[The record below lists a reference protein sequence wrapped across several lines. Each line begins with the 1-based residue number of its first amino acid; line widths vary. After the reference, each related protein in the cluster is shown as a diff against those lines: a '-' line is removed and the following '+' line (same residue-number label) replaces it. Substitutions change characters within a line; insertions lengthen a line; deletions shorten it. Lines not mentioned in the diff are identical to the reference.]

1 MMVFALVVAA
11 LVMLA
16 VTAFCAGAETA
27 FLSVSRERILH
38 LAREGGKKARIVH
51 KALAVMPRTMTTLL
65 IGSNLASVAY
75 SSAMA
80 ELAEQLFVDRAAAS
94 ALWSFSAAFTI
105 LYVAEFLPK
114 MLCAARPLRR
124 ILMMAPAYRALASL
138 LRPLTALGMK
148 LTDLFVPK
156 KEEKSRL
163 TSSDLLRILQ
173 DRKDGVCLSDIES
186 ALITRIIV
194 LRVKGKPITP
204 DAILSALRE
213 AESPDRSTLSSQ
225 PSTLQQAPRA

>member
-1 MMVFALVVAA
+1 
-11 LVMLA
+11 
-16 VTAFCAGAETA
+16 
-27 FLSVSRERILH
+27 
-38 LAREGGKKARIVH
+38 
-51 KALAVMPRTMTTLL
+51 MPRTMTTLL

-75 SSAMA
+75 SCAMA
-80 ELAEQLFVDRAAAS
+80 ELAEEFFQNRAAAS

-124 ILMMAPAYRALASL
+124 VLTMAPAYRVLNAV

-148 LTDLFVPK
+148 LTDLFVPR
-156 KEEKSRL
+156 KESKARL
-163 TSSDLLRILQ
+163 TSADLLRILQ

-204 DAILSALRE
+204 EAILSALRE
-213 AESPDRSTLSSQ
+213 DEGWSTN
-225 PSTLQQAPRA
+225 

>member
-1 MMVFALVVAA
+1 MIVALLILAAVA
-11 LVMLA
+11 MLA
-16 VTAFCAGAETA
+16 LTAFCAGAETA

-38 LAREGGKKARIVH
+38 LAREGGKKAKIVQ
-51 KALAVMPRTMTTLL
+51 KALAAMPRTMTTLL

-80 ELAEQLFVDRAAAS
+80 ELAETFFLNRAAAS

-124 ILMMAPAYRALASL
+124 VLALAPVYRVMNAA

-148 LTDLFVPK
+148 LTDLFVPR
-156 KEEKSRL
+156 KESKARL
-163 TSSDLLRILQ
+163 TSTDLLRILQ

-204 DAILSALRE
+204 EAILSALRE
-213 AESPDRSTLSSQ
+213 DGAAQD
-225 PSTLQQAPRA
+225 AN

>member
-1 MMVFALVVAA
+1 MIVVLLILAA
-11 LVMLA
+11 VAMLA
-16 VTAFCAGAETA
+16 LTAFCAGAETA

-38 LAREGGKKARIVH
+38 LAREGGKKAKVVQ
-51 KALAVMPRTMTTLL
+51 KALAAMPRTMTTLL

-75 SSAMA
+75 SCAMA
-80 ELAEQLFVDRAAAS
+80 ELAEEFFQNRAAAS

-124 ILMMAPAYRALASL
+124 VLTMAPAYRVLNAA

-148 LTDLFVPK
+148 LTDLFWPRAW
-156 KEEKSRL
+156 SIARL
-163 TSSDLLRILQ
+163 TSAVLRRILQ

-186 ALITRIIV
+186 ALITRIVV

-204 DAILSALRE
+204 EAILSALRE
-213 AESPDRSTLSSQ
+213 DEAAE
-225 PSTLQQAPRA
+225 

>member
-1 MMVFALVVAA
+1 MIVALLILAAVA
-11 LVMLA
+11 MLA
-16 VTAFCAGAETA
+16 LTAFCAGAETA

-38 LAREGGKKARIVH
+38 LAREGGKKAKVVQ
-51 KALAVMPRTMTTLL
+51 KALAAMPRTMTTLL

-80 ELAEQLFVDRAAAS
+80 ELAEEFFLNRAAAS

-124 ILMMAPAYRALASL
+124 VLTMAPAYRVLNAA

-148 LTDLFVPK
+148 LTDLFVPR
-156 KEEKSRL
+156 KEAKARL
-163 TSSDLLRILQ
+163 TSADLLRILQ

-186 ALITRIIV
+186 ALITRIVV

-204 DAILSALRE
+204 EAILSALRE
-213 AESPDRSTLSSQ
+213 DEAAE
-225 PSTLQQAPRA
+225 

>member
-1 MMVFALVVAA
+1 MIVALLILAAVA
-11 LVMLA
+11 MLA
-16 VTAFCAGAETA
+16 LTAFCAGAETA

-38 LAREGGKKARIVH
+38 LAREGGKKAKVVQ
-51 KALAVMPRTMTTLL
+51 KALAAMPRTMTTLL

-80 ELAEQLFVDRAAAS
+80 ELAEEFFLNRAAAS

-124 ILMMAPAYRALASL
+124 VLTMAPAYRVLNAA

-148 LTDLFVPK
+148 LTDLFVPR
-156 KEEKSRL
+156 KEAKARL
-163 TSSDLLRILQ
+163 TSADLLRILQ

-186 ALITRIIV
+186 ALITRIVV

-204 DAILSALRE
+204 EAILSALRE
-213 AESPDRSTLSSQ
+213 DEAAQD
-225 PSTLQQAPRA
+225 AN